1 MALKISL
8 VNEAA
13 AGAAMPMVADAKKRR
28 PANGRPRCRATAL
41 PAAAITQVRK
51 RRAAMTRTN
60 RDSLRACDGWSLR
73 LKVNV
78 DPTQPGLLRIYK
90 ITPSDNTGHRTRH
103 GTGAHRH

>member
-1 MALKISL
+1 MPGLTASLSFDAVALAAVVALKISL

-41 PAAAITQVRK
+41 PAAANTQVRK
-51 RRAAMTRTN
+51 RRAAMTSTN

-78 DPTQPGLLRIYK
+78 DA
-90 ITPSDNTGHRTRH
+90 
-103 GTGAHRH
+103 GASRGF